1 MSEPLTE
8 IRVVF
13 AYYSEPADRLLLA
26 GELLQGITAHPTMK
40 LKAKDQDDIWIV
52 TGFGHLPPEA
62 VMANPPKIALGLLN
76 SVNPRQPPQ
85 AGQHLIEVR
94 D

>member
-8 IRVVF
+8 NRVVF

-40 LKAKDQDDIWIV
+40 LKAKD
-52 TGFGHLPPEA
+52 
-62 VMANPPKIALGLLN
+62 
-76 SVNPRQPPQ
+76 
-85 AGQHLIEVR
+85 
-94 D
+94 